1 MEARRSLV
9 SFGPLTGDEE
19 RKRPLRR
26 AAAATAAAAE
36 DAAKLAPAAGV
47 TWGAAAVTG
56 GAAGVTFPFV
66 GTPLFMVIV
75 GPPIEGGIAL

>member
-47 TWGAAAVTG
+47 TWGAAVTG
-56 GAAGVTFPFV
+56 AAAGVTFPFV

>member
-47 TWGAAAVTG
+47 TWGAAVT